1 MAAWATIQLA
11 RSLAE
16 QGDLEQSGR
25 LLGAGIGFLETAGAG
40 RDWMDEACE
49 AAVYKI
55 LHDQLEA
62 ETVEALLDEGHNL
75 GLEDAVHSV
84 LSDSTG
90 GAEIR
95 QERSAG
101 LATHRQRS

>member
-1 MAAWATIQLA
+1 MIQLA
-11 RSLAE
+11 RSLAG

-62 ETVEALLDEGHNL
+62 ETVGALLDEGRNL
-75 GLEDAVHSV
+75 ALEDAVHRV
-84 LSDSTG
+84 LSDST
-90 GAEIR
+90 AEADVR

-101 LATHRQRS
+101 LASHPRRG